1 MAPPDDPGTDAT
13 PPARAPRVTT
23 AVLAAVVLLA
33 GLGAR
38 AVLPAAVGGPAGD
51 TLYATLAVLLVALV
65 VRRPLP
71 AALLGL
77 VLCAAVEAL
86 QLTDLPGRAADAVPQ
101 ARYVLGSTFHA
112 PDLGWYALGA
122 AVGWAALAL
131 AVPARRHE
139 RHTRSAPRRGRL
151 ALLLVPV
158 VALGAAG
165 GELAASMG
173 AEADA
178 LAVAVADGED
188 ALTGSEG
195 RVDDESVRD
204 AMAES
209 LDDAR
214 AVLSATPVLERR
226 PGAAT
231 RARERVADA
240 ADALLDSR
248 HQFAR
253 SQANATRDAL
263 AEFTARGDTVL
274 AATEGLGAPRAPREA
289 LRSALESADT
299 ALAAAAPTLL
309 DAAELAEIEQ
319 ITAELADGVPAVEQ
333 ATTALMTAQD
343 AVTCPED
350 DQLWFPGAGRL
361 ADDELA
367 AIPWDPEYSVRADV
381 LDGLVALD
389 EAYRARFGEHLTINS
404 AYRSYEQQVAVYNP
418 ADPNPLAAPPGCS
431 NHGLGTAVDLG
442 GGVQTFGSAQYEW
455 LKAHAAEH
463 GWTHPGWAEP
473 DGRLPEAWHWQS
485 VETPE
490 TY

>member
-1 MAPPDDPGTDAT
+1 MTPPDDPGADAT

-38 AVLPAAVGGPAGD
+38 AVLPPAVGGPAGD
-51 TLYATLAVLLVALV
+51 TLYATLVVLLVALV

-71 AALLGL
+71 AALVGL
-77 VLCAAVEAL
+77 ALCAAVEAL
-86 QLTDLPGRAADAVPQ
+86 QLTDLPARAADAVPQ

-122 AVGWAALAL
+122 VVGWAALAL

-139 RHTRSAPRRGRL
+139 RHTRSGPRRGRL

-178 LAVAVADGED
+178 LAVAVADGQD
-188 ALTGSEG
+188 ALAGSEG

-214 AVLSATPVLERR
+214 ALLAATPVLERR
-226 PGAAT
+226 PGAAA
-231 RARERVADA
+231 RAHERVAEA
-240 ADALLDSR
+240 ADALTSARLR
-248 HQFAR
+248 FAR
-253 SQANATRDAL
+253 ATTAEEREAL
-263 AEFTARGDTVL
+263 GPVADRGDVVL
-274 AATEGLGAPRAPREA
+274 DAAEGLGAPKKARAA
-289 LRSALESADT
+289 LRDALAGADES
-299 ALAAAAPTLL
+299 LAAAAPAAVG
-309 DAAELAEIEQ
+309 AAELAEVERV
-319 ITAELADGVPAVEQ
+319 AEDLAADREAVES
-333 ATTALMTAQD
+333 ATTGLMVAQD

-404 AYRSYEQQVAVYNP
+404 AYRSYEQQVEVYDP

-455 LKAHAAEH
+455 LTVHAEEH
-463 GWTHPGWAEP
+463 GWTHPDWAEP

-490 TY
+490 SY